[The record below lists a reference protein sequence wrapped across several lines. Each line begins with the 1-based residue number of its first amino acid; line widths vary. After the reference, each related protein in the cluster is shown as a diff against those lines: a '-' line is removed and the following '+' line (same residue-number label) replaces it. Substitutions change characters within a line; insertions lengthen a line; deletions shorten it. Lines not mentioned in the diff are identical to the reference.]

1 MTRSVFRQVDLTRAI
16 RAAKNAGM
24 DVGACEIMPDGRI
37 VIRESTKAP
46 PVDDAFGAWKA
57 KREGRVVGRS

>member
-1 MTRSVFRQVDLTRAI
+1 MRRASFRQVDLTRAI

-57 KREGRVVGRS
+57 KREGRVEGHS

>member
-1 MTRSVFRQVDLTRAI
+1 MRRASFRQVDLTRAI

-57 KREGRVVGRS
+57 KREGRIEGRS

>member
-1 MTRSVFRQVDLTRAI
+1 MRRATFRQVDLTRAI

-37 VIRESTKAP
+37 VIRESTKAR

-57 KREGRVVGRS
+57 KREGRVEGRS